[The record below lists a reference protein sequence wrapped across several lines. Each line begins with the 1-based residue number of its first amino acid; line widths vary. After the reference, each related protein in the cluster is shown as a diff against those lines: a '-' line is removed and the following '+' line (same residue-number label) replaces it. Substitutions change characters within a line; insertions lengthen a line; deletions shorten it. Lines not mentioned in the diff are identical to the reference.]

1 MGSVAFGTSRVA
13 RSFRRRGAATVLAAT
28 LFLAICG
35 LRLVVPNPQD
45 VPFLLFIVPIGLI
58 ASDFTV
64 VGGIAAGAVAVGVI
78 AAWGRFGS
86 LGFGLAVH
94 LSRALG
100 LLLIGGLLGKVFAQR
115 RQLGQELA
123 GHRDLSVDMHCAVGF
138 DRTFKQINAAWE
150 RILGYAPDEILGKPY
165 LDFVHPDDI
174 ERTLAQ
180 AARLREGEEAVSFR
194 QRFRHRDGSY
204 RWLEW
209 SGRTSI
215 AEQMTYAVTRD
226 VTEQLAAEEALED
239 AVRLRTQELEDSQLE
254 TLQRLALAAEYRD
267 DDTYEHAERVGRG
280 AALLAGLLGL
290 GQDVVEQIR
299 LAAPLHDL
307 GKLAVSDT
315 VLLKRGKLT
324 TEEFA
329 IIKGHVP
336 AGESILAGSRSAVL
350 QLAREIVR
358 THHERWDGTGYPAGL
373 AGNEIP
379 ISGRI
384 VAVIDVFDALTHERP
399 YKAAWPVSEARAE
412 LIRLRGQHF
421 DPAVIDVFETL
432 DDEQL
437 ASLVFQDPALADA
450 A

>member
-1 MGSVAFGTSRVA
+1 MLPVALCAF
-13 RSFRRRGAATVLAAT
+13 
-28 LFLAICG
+28 
-35 LRLVVPNPQD
+35 
-45 VPFLLFIVPIGLI
+45 
-58 ASDFTV
+58 DFEV
-64 VGGIAAGAVAVGVI
+64 RGGIAGALISLAIVWVRS
-78 AAWGRFGS
+78 RFGYLD
-86 LGFGLAVH
+86 LGPGGYVALA
-94 LSRALG
+94 LSFVLVG
-100 LLLIGGLLGKVFAQR
+100 SLIGYLLAQR
-115 RQLGQELA
+115 RRLEHELA